1 MRVATCT
8 MIGCAVGVAISP
20 SVYARTLSPNEAVTA
35 QLLDKVVKGN
45 LGRPEIVD
53 VTVLFKGDFGQ
64 KPGLETVPSSLVGCE
79 PSGVSEQKQAKLIPD
94 GYGTLSGKNISIVDA
109 VLDCSRGDTHPHFAR
124 VSAMFDKGKLEM
136 LVFREGLG

>member
-1 MRVATCT
+1 MRIATCM
-8 MIGCAVGVAISP
+8 MIGGAVGASICP
-20 SVYARTLSPNEAVTA
+20 PVYARTLSPNETVTA
-35 QLLDKVVKGN
+35 QLLDKVVKGS
-45 LGRPEIVD
+45 LDRSEIVD
-53 VTVLFKGDFGQ
+53 VTVLFKGDFGE

-109 VLDCSRGDTHPHFAR
+109 VLDCSRGDAYPHFAR